1 MWRLLHGRW
10 VRPCLGRPGTY
21 NKAHGRR
28 CVQLPREPAA
38 VSIWSLGQDAARQGS
53 SLSQTGAGAALRAL
67 GGWCRPTL
75 CSVLEAVPRC
85 W

>member
-38 VSIWSLGQDAARQGS
+38 VSIWSPGQDAARQGS
-53 SLSQTGAGAALRAL
+53 SLSQTGAGVERE
-67 GGWCRPTL
+67 GGGAGGSGGLVQAHPVL
-75 CSVLEAVPRC
+75 CS
-85 W
+85 